1 MRVVQI
7 NGSYGMANSTS
18 RNTAELHQYLLK
30 QGVDSWVF
38 AFGQSGDA
46 PEWRQVEIL
55 AEPFSRPAHALL
67 SRLTGLQGYYSAGP
81 TRRLL
86 RRLDRLRPDV
96 VLLGVL
102 HSNCISLPI
111 LMNYLAKQKIAVV
124 LVLHDCWY
132 FTGHC
137 CYYTAT
143 GCSRWQG
150 GCGQCPARREWNTS
164 WFFDRSARCLAD
176 KRRWYAALDRLAVVG
191 VSEWITAEARRS
203 ILKDAAELRRI
214 YNWVDTDL
222 FRPRDPAPLRQKL
235 GLKEEQKMVLGV
247 ASNWNE
253 RKGLGM
259 LLRAAREHP
268 DTAFVLVGQLGA
280 EAALLP
286 NLRAVGPVTDP
297 AELAEYY
304 AAADLFAN
312 PSVQE
317 TFGKTTA
324 EALASGTPVLVYDTT
339 ACPELV
345 GEGCGRVIPLRD
357 EAAFSAAIL
366 DLLAQGKEKLG
377 PCCRA
382 FALEQF
388 GQETCLAEYLELFRA
403 MARR

>member
-7 NGSYGMANSTS
+7 NGVYGMANSTG
-18 RNTAELHQYLLK
+18 RNTAELHQYLLE

-38 AFGQSGDA
+38 AFGQNGDA

-55 AEPFSRPAHALL
+55 AELFSRPAHALL

-86 RRLDRLRPDV
+86 RRLDQLRPDV

-111 LMNYLAKQKIAVV
+111 LMKYLARKKIAVV
-124 LVLHDCWY
+124 LVLHDCWF

-143 GCSRWQG
+143 GCSRWQE
-150 GCGQCPARREWNTS
+150 GCGRCPARREWNTS
-164 WFFDRSARCLAD
+164 WFFDRSARCLSD
-176 KRRWYAALDRLAVVG
+176 KRRWYESLDRLAVVG
-191 VSEWITAEARRS
+191 VSDWITAEVRHS
-203 ILKDAAELRRI
+203 ILKNAAVIRRI
-214 YNWVDTDL
+214 YNWVDAGL
-222 FRPRDPAPLRQKL
+222 FHPQDPAPIRQKL
-235 GLKEEQKMVLGV
+235 GLKEGQKLVLGV
-247 ASNWNE
+247 ASSWSE

-259 LLRAAREHP
+259 FVRAAGEHP
-268 DTAFVLVGQLGA
+268 DIAFVLVGRVEA
-280 EAALLP
+280 EAPLP
-286 NLRAVGPVTDP
+286 ANLQAVGSVTDP
-297 AELAEYY
+297 AELGEYY

-324 EALASGTPVLVYDTT
+324 EALACGTPVLVYDTT

-345 GEGCGRVIPLRD
+345 GEGCGQVVPLGD
-357 EAAFSAAIL
+357 EAAFSAAIPT
-366 DLLAQGKEKLG
+366 LLAQGKERSG

-388 GQETCLAEYLELFRA
+388 GQEKCLAEYLELFRA
-403 MARR
+403 LARG

>member
-7 NGSYGMANSTS
+7 NGAYGMAGSTG
-18 RNTAELHQYLLK
+18 RNTVELHQYLLE

-38 AFGQSGDA
+38 AFDQSGDA

-55 AEPFSRPAHALL
+55 SEPFSRPAHALL

-86 RRLDRLRPDV
+86 RKLDRLRPDV
-96 VLLGVL
+96 VVLGVL
-102 HSNCISLPI
+102 HSNCISFPL
-111 LMNYLAKQKIAVV
+111 LMDYLAREKIAVV

-137 CYYTAT
+137 CHYTDA
-143 GCSRWQG
+143 GCSRWQA
-150 GCGQCPARREWNTS
+150 GCGQCPSRREWNTS

-191 VSEWITAEARRS
+191 VSEWIAAEARRS
-203 ILKDAAELRRI
+203 ILNNGAEIRRI
-214 YNWVDTDL
+214 YNWMDTGL
-222 FRPRDPAPLRQKL
+222 FRPRDPAPLRAKL
-235 GLKEEQKMVLGV
+235 GLKEEKMVLGV
-247 ASNWNE
+247 ASSWSGK
-253 RKGLGM
+253 KGLGE
-259 LLRAAREHP
+259 LIQAAREHP
-268 DTAFVLVGQLGA
+268 DTAFVLVGQVEPGA
-280 EAALLP
+280 SLPP

-297 AELAEYY
+297 ETLAEYY

-345 GEGCGRVIPLRD
+345 GEGCGQVVPLGD
-357 EAAFSAAIL
+357 KAAFLAAIPA
-366 DLLAQGKEKLG
+366 LLAQGKERSG
-377 PCCRA
+377 PACRA
-382 FALEQF
+382 FALERF
-388 GQETCLAEYLELFRA
+388 GREKCLAEYLDLFRA
-403 MARR
+403 LAR

>member
-7 NGSYGMANSTS
+7 NGVYGVANSTGRS
-18 RNTAELHQYLLK
+18 TAELHQYLLE

-38 AFGQSGDA
+38 AFGQNGDA

-55 AEPFSRPAHALL
+55 QEPFSRPAHALL

-111 LMNYLAKQKIAVV
+111 LMNYLAQKKIAVV

-143 GCSRWQG
+143 GCSRWQV
-150 GCGQCPARREWNTS
+150 GCGRCPARREWNTS
-164 WFFDRSARCLAD
+164 WFFDHSARCLAD
-176 KRRWYAALDRLAVVG
+176 KCRWYGALDRLAVVG
-191 VSEWITAEARRS
+191 VSDWIAAEARRS
-203 ILKDAAELRRI
+203 ILKNAAEIRRI
-214 YNWVDTDL
+214 YNWVDTSL
-222 FRPRDPAPLRQKL
+222 FRPRDPAPIRQKL
-235 GLKEEQKMVLGV
+235 GLKEGQKMVLGV
-247 ASNWNE
+247 ASSWNE

-259 LLRAAREHP
+259 FVRAAGEYP
-268 DTAFVLVGQLGA
+268 DTAFILVGRVPDGA
-280 EAALLP
+280 FLPANLWAA
-286 NLRAVGPVTDP
+286 GPVNDP

-324 EALASGTPVLVYDTT
+324 EALACGTPVLVYDTT

-345 GEGCGRVIPLRD
+345 GEGCGQVVPLG
-357 EAAFSAAIL
+357 EESAFSAAIL

-388 GQETCLAEYLELFRA
+388 GQEKCLAEYLELFRA
-403 MARR
+403 LARG